1 MSLNSDSALIN
12 AIAES
17 TLASTSDIIK
27 TVPRLVESQREI
39 FFEIGCYIYRTSFAV
54 MELQTTETPPENARE
69 ILESLSRSINEAKDL
84 VSGCRR
90 RSFVEEDGLLPSDD
104 SDIRSTISQLE
115 EVIKRAGEILRSI
128 PSSTFIDNE
137 YSEMA
142 VRSIAS
148 EMQNAQFKVLQKEEA
163 AEEQMP
169 EEAQREPIE
178 SSDLY
183 PTNADFS
190 TNDSQVLDT
199 KLPQLIQFLR
209 RPTSSISRNQ
219 GLKNHRSISTTS
231 FPDMAIE
238 PLYET
243 FCCPL
248 TKQVMEDPVTIQSG
262 VTFERKAITKWFQD
276 EFESSPEAVCPVTAL
291 KLTNTSLRTN
301 VALRTTIE
309 EWKERNEAAKIKVC
323 RAALSLASTASMA
336 IEAVINL
343 QQICTRNPFNKM
355 QVCNAGILPLLDNF
369 LSHKDRDVRIAVLE
383 FLVDLA
389 EEDDGKEMIAKAVD
403 LSAVVRLL
411 SSGHQV
417 IKHQSLLLLLEL
429 ARLETMSERIGSI
442 TGSILMLIKLKYS
455 HSLDSFASEKADEIL
470 RSLGRLPENVKQ
482 MAENGFLEPLIN
494 QLSEGPEE
502 VQIEMASYLGEISL
516 GHESQKTYVA
526 DRASPVLIRMVHN
539 GNALTRRAAFK
550 ALAQIS
556 SYHPNANT
564 LTEAGILHIMV
575 EEMFTRRIYNEP
587 MDSKNEAAAILANI
601 LEAGVELQN
610 LKVNSYGHKLTS
622 DYVVYNIIHMLNNST
637 PEELN
642 INLIRIILCL
652 ADSPNSMAT
661 IVSVVKKQSEVSY
674 NLIELINNPHEELGV
689 SAIKLLIKLS
699 PYMGH
704 TVIERLCK
712 TRGLPE
718 NLILDETAG
727 TTTRT
732 TERQALSA
740 LFLAKLPHKNLTLNL
755 ALVGLVPRILDS
767 INQIQSSGTRSSRH
781 SSAYLEGLVGVL
793 VRFTATL
800 YEPQMLFLART
811 HNFTSVFTQ
820 LLLTKTSNDEVQR
833 LSAFGLENLS
843 AESVNLSKPPKTKKP
858 TSLGK
863 SFSMRKFLSFGSSKK
878 RRAPLCPVHRGVCS
892 SQDTF
897 CLVDA
902 NAVERLLTCLD
913 HENAKVVDAALSAIC
928 TLLDDRVDLESS
940 IAMLIGK
947 NAVKQILHVV
957 TEHGS
962 EALRHKCFWFLERFL
977 ESGADSSVGDISMDR
992 SLPAIV
998 ISAFHHGDGNTR
1010 QMAEKIL
1017 GHLNRVPN
1025 YGTTH
1030 FTM

>member
-1 MSLNSDSALIN
+1 M
-12 AIAES
+12 
-17 TLASTSDIIK
+17 LASTSDIIK
-27 TVPRLVESQREI
+27 TVPRVVESQREI

-54 MELQTTETPPENARE
+54 MELQTTENPPENARE

-90 RSFVEEDGLLPSDD
+90 RSFVEEDGSLPSDD
-104 SDIRSTISQLE
+104 SNIRSTISQLE

-163 AEEQMP
+163 AEEQVT

-219 GLKNHRSISTTS
+219 GLKNHRSISTAS

-291 KLTNTSLRTN
+291 KLTNTSLRPN

-336 IEAVINL
+336 VEAVRNL

-389 EEDDGKEMIAKAVD
+389 EEDDGKARVPS
-403 LSAVVRLL
+403 LSAGNDCKNSGLV
-411 SSGHQV
+411 SSC
-417 IKHQSLLLLLEL
+417 
-429 ARLETMSERIGSI
+429 ET
-442 TGSILMLIKLKYS
+442 
-455 HSLDSFASEKADEIL
+455 
-470 RSLGRLPENVKQ
+470 PVKW
-482 MAENGFLEPLIN
+482 PP
-494 QLSEGPEE
+494 GPEE

-727 TTTRT
+727 TTART

-793 VRFTATL
+793 VRFTSTL

-863 SFSMRKFLSFGSSKK
+863 SFSMRNFLSFGSSNK

-928 TLLDDRVDLESS
+928 TLLDDRVDIESS